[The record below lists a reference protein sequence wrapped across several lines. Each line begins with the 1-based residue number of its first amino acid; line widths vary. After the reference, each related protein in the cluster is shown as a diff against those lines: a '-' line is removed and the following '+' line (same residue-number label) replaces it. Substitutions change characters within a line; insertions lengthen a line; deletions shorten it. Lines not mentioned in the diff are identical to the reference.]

1 MCTLPS
7 LRAAVNRGNE
17 MFRTKQ
23 SLQSRLKCNPL
34 LSCDNVTQLLTNHH
48 SLLIQRYQGLN
59 VVQRKISYTHAV
71 IWLSS
76 GVAVTLGGSA

>member
-1 MCTLPS
+1 
-7 LRAAVNRGNE
+7 
-17 MFRTKQ
+17 MFRMKQ
-23 SLQSRLKCNPL
+23 SLQSRLRCNPL
-34 LSCDNVTQLLTNHH
+34 LSWDNGTEVVTNHH

-59 VVQRKISYTHAV
+59 VVQRKISYTHAL

>member
-1 MCTLPS
+1 
-7 LRAAVNRGNE
+7 
-17 MFRTKQ
+17 MFRGKQ
-23 SLQSRLKCNPL
+23 TLQSRLHCNPL
-34 LSCDNVTQLLTNHH
+34 LSWDNVTHVLTNHH

-76 GVAVTLGGSA
+76 GVAVTLSGSA